1 MKDVTIQIDLAGM
14 AGLEPAD
21 EGVKVPCLTTWL
33 HPCVESESGIGIS
46 PNP

>member
-1 MKDVTIQIDLAGM
+1 MHEPVAGM

-33 HPCVESESGIGIS
+33 HPYKAKEPTWQE
-46 PNP
+46 